1 MPSGENKEKFKREL
15 TIRSVINGMK
25 INRKNSSLSEIVD
38 ETELTDFTSKTL
50 INNTNLI
57 F

>member
-1 MPSGENKEKFKREL
+1 
-15 TIRSVINGMK
+15 MK